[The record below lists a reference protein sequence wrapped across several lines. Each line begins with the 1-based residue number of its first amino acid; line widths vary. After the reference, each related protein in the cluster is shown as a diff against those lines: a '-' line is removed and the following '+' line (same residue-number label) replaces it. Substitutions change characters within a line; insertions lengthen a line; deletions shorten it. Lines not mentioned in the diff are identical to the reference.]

1 MYKALH
7 SDITIKESTIHGM
20 GVFAVKSIPKDT
32 VLGISQVKD
41 KGNTG
46 HHYQGYVRTPL
57 GGFINH
63 SRKPNCIKV
72 KPRDNLVPKNWPI
85 VEEGEDPSSMAMR
98 TSRDIKEGEE
108 LTVFYTL
115 YKVD

>member
-7 SDITIKESTIHGM
+7 SDITIKKSSIHGL
-20 GVFAVKSIPKDT
+20 GVFAIKSIPQDT
-32 VLGISQVKD
+32 VLGVSHVKD
-41 KGNTG
+41 KDNTG
-46 HHYQGYVRTPL
+46 RYHKGYIRTPL

-63 SRKPNCIKV
+63 STKPNCIKIHV
-72 KPRDNLVPKNWPI
+72 RSNLPPKHWPI
-85 VEEGEDPSSMAMR
+85 IEEDTELSLMAIKTM
-98 TSRDIKEGEE
+98 RDIKEGEE

>member
-7 SDITIKESTIHGM
+7 SDITIKEATIHGL
-20 GVFAVKSIPKDT
+20 GVFAIRSIPKDT
-32 VLGISQVKD
+32 VLGISHVKD
-41 KGNTG
+41 KDNTG

-63 SRKPNCIKV
+63 SKEPNCIKV
-72 KPRDNLVPKNWPI
+72 VPKDHLYYQNWPI
-85 VEEGEDPSSMAMR
+85 LE
-98 TSRDIKEGEE
+98 EGEE